1 MSVQEKTSLT
11 DEDIDRTCA
20 QAVGIVFSAATS
32 TDTVSFPQFA
42 SWYNGEGFMKL
53 QWLELIDG
61 TKWPHLITESK
72 NGEHMTSDRN
82 IFEFELDLQPKF
94 YFGNKYD
101 EIKEEDDAS
110 TNRLRILSS
119 DVSDLMILL
128 QDLQRDQCVP
138 KQIARLLEA
147 KSLGAAVINA
157 YEAYGILAQ
166 ALLTKSCTSKS
177 IDKLTQI
184 LTLFVIE
191 DEETDEDEDED
202 TEVFCDIVE
211 LAIAMS
217 ILGSGRKS
225 EKLILGFE
233 YLASFSNSSSH
244 LTLKSLRI
252 MLLAYLKIIC
262 ALTSSSTTSTTR
274 RTLNRV
280 VSAVID
286 AIALYTNLA
295 DEMSTITFEEFSEWY
310 NNGGSE
316 IATWIELVD
325 MEKWNALVRPVNI
338 FSDDTHNS

>member
-1 MSVQEKTSLT
+1 
-11 DEDIDRTCA
+11 
-20 QAVGIVFSAATS
+20 
-32 TDTVSFPQFA
+32 
-42 SWYNGEGFMKL
+42 MKL

-94 YFGNKYD
+94 YFGNKCD

-191 DEETDEDEDED
+191 DEETDEDEDE
-202 TEVFCDIVE
+202 
-211 LAIAMS
+211 A
-217 ILGSGRKS
+217 GSVDFPDW
-225 EKLILGFE
+225 EN
-233 YLASFSNSSSH
+233 ASDFFSSSNRP
-244 LTLKSLRI
+244 SQARSRVSSVNRSR
-252 MLLAYLKIIC
+252 
-262 ALTSSSTTSTTR
+262 TSSWGSTTS
-274 RTLNRV
+274 L
-280 VSAVID
+280 S
-286 AIALYTNLA
+286 Y
-295 DEMSTITFEEFSEWY
+295 
-310 NNGGSE
+310 
-316 IATWIELVD
+316 
-325 MEKWNALVRPVNI
+325 
-338 FSDDTHNS
+338 H